1 MNKVPKADQPEPEPE
16 PVPAWDREAVGVT
29 YVYAAIAGHLAMRIR
44 AGEFPPGGRLPGERE
59 LSEEYGVG
67 LGTFRRA
74 LDLLRERGVL
84 TTLPAKGTFVTG
96 EVPGDL
102 QL

>member
-1 MNKVPKADQPEPEPE
+1 MNKVPKADQPEP
-16 PVPAWDREAVGVT
+16 VPAWDRDAVGVT

-44 AGEFPPGGRLPGERE
+44 AGEFPPGGRLLGERE

-96 EVPGDL
+96 EVPGTSNYE
-102 QL
+102 